1 MRISIKRQKISK
13 IQNRIYRA
21 QNYNNWTEKL
31 NKGIQQ
37 QTRSS
42 ERKEQWIQRQCNG
55 VYPVRESMK
64 LWD

>member
-1 MRISIKRQKISK
+1 MHKQNENFNRQKISK

-42 ERKEQWIQRQCNG
+42 ERKEQ
-55 VYPVRESMK
+55 
-64 LWD
+64 